1 MVACHTLIGL
11 KLNFVQVLDAHIK
24 HKFVSED
31 YSETPIVKDSFD
43 HQPSICN
50 VEFEYL
56 TNIELE
62 AMNSKEKLKL
72 YLKVFIVLFEKN
84 FIFNV
89 NLSNIL

>member
-1 MVACHTLIGL
+1 MVACHIYIGL

-24 HKFVSED
+24 HKH
-31 YSETPIVKDSFD
+31 SFAFNIFD
-43 HQPSICN
+43 
-50 VEFEYL
+50 VEFVYL